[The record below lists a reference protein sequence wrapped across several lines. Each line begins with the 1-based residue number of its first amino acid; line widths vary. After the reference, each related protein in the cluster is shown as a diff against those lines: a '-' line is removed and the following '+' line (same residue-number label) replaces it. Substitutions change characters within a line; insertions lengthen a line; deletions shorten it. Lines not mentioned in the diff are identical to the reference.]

1 MPPKLTPK
9 QLDELSPLSWA
20 LANGLQ
26 NETQNPIEFYKHRFL
41 IEPFADLHPDQVVKK
56 SAQVG
61 FSVTAILKAVWLA
74 KYHKLNIIYALPTND
89 IIKGFVQP
97 KVDSLITSNPAIRKL
112 ITTDSMSLKQI
123 GERFIH
129 FKGTG
134 SQREAISTSADL
146 LVVDEYDRSLDM
158 LVVNTFDSRLQA
170 SEYAWRWR
178 FSNPSQV
185 GFGVDALYEDSD
197 QMHWIVTCHL
207 CNHQS
212 WMDWEPNQN
221 ALLAIDRNHYIDQ
234 ATRTFRCGGCGAIMS
249 DADRTN
255 GKWVAKYPERK
266 HRRGYWISQMMAP
279 WVSASRIVDQF
290 EESGIEFFYQFV
302 LGKAYTPTD
311 LIVNRETI
319 LRACA
324 PSMIPKTNVVMG
336 VDQDASGQYWV
347 AMTGQGI
354 FGYGKTTS
362 WEELEHLKLMYGATI
377 VCDPAP
383 FPTMPK
389 LLAEK
394 YKDFYLCYFKES
406 KHLNIIDWR
415 GSIVY
420 ADRTRLLDT
429 VASEITQAKLLFRQ
443 RPYELEEYIRDWSNI
458 YRTTVEEADG
468 RTKSSWLKKENKN
481 SDYSFATAYARVA
494 LSRQLG
500 AMSSTFI
507 DAETPEPTNTT
518 TAWGDKSGH
527 IKDSLS
533 SIVED
538 TLQEIDL

>member
-1 MPPKLTPK
+1 MPPKLTK
-9 QLDELSPLSWA
+9 QQLDELSPLSWA

-26 NETQNPIEFYKHRFL
+26 NETQSPIEFYKHRFL

-61 FSVTAILKAVWLA
+61 FSVTAILKAIWLA

-97 KVDSLITSNPAIRKL
+97 KVDSLITSNPPIRKL

-207 CNHQS
+207 CGHKS
-212 WMDWEPNQN
+212 WMDWEVSEN
-221 ALLAIDRNHYIDQ
+221 ALLPIDRNHYIDQ
-234 ATRTFRCGGCGAIMS
+234 ASRTFRCGGCGTIMD
-249 DADRTN
+249 DADRVN

-324 PSMIPKTNVVMG
+324 PSMIPKVNVVMG

-354 FGYGKTTS
+354 FAYGKTSS
-362 WEELEHLKLMYGATI
+362 WEELEHLKLMYNATI

-429 VASEITQAKLLFRQ
+429 VATEITAAKLLFRQ
-443 RPYELEEYIRDWSNI
+443 RPYELEEYIRDWGNL
-458 YRTTVEEADG
+458 YRTTVEETDG

-507 DAETPEPTNTT
+507 DADTAGPTNVT
-518 TAWGDKSGH
+518 TAWGDKSGK
-527 IKDSLS
+527 IRDSLS
-533 SIVED
+533 NIVED

>member
-1 MPPKLTPK
+1 
-9 QLDELSPLSWA
+9 
-20 LANGLQ
+20 
-26 NETQNPIEFYKHRFL
+26 
-41 IEPFADLHPDQVVKK
+41 
-56 SAQVG
+56 
-61 FSVTAILKAVWLA
+61 
-74 KYHKLNIIYALPTND
+74 
-89 IIKGFVQP
+89 
-97 KVDSLITSNPAIRKL
+97 
-112 ITTDSMSLKQI
+112 
-123 GERFIH
+123 
-129 FKGTG
+129 
-134 SQREAISTSADL
+134 
-146 LVVDEYDRSLDM
+146 
-158 LVVNTFDSRLQA
+158 
-170 SEYAWRWR
+170 
-178 FSNPSQV
+178 
-185 GFGVDALYEDSD
+185 
-197 QMHWIVTCHL
+197 
-207 CNHQS
+207 
-212 WMDWEPNQN
+212 
-221 ALLAIDRNHYIDQ
+221 
-234 ATRTFRCGGCGAIMS
+234 
-249 DADRTN
+249 
-255 GKWVAKYPERK
+255 
-266 HRRGYWISQMMAP
+266 
-279 WVSASRIVDQF
+279 
-290 EESGIEFFYQFV
+290 
-302 LGKAYTPTD
+302 
-311 LIVNRETI
+311 
-319 LRACA
+319 
-324 PSMIPKTNVVMG
+324 
-336 VDQDASGQYWV
+336 
-347 AMTGQGI
+347 
-354 FGYGKTTS
+354 
-362 WEELEHLKLMYGATI
+362 
-377 VCDPAP
+377 
-383 FPTMPK
+383 MPK